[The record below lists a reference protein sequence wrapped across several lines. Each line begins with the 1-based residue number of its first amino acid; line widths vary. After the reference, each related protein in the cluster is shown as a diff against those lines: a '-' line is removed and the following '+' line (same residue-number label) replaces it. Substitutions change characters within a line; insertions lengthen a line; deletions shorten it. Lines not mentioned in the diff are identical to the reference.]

1 MKTEIVNNSYYT
13 GFESESEIALVYEKT
28 NEIQVL
34 KMWTGYFDTMLDLMC
49 QYEAYNDGILYEY
62 YIHEGWYEESP
73 WELTNLDATIQL
85 FKSFNLQN
93 VDIAAIEASPN
104 IVPTLPEVA
113 REITRFLEHAKSSES
128 NVYIIY
134 D

>member
-1 MKTEIVNNSYYT
+1 MKTEIVNDSYYT
-13 GFESESEIALVYEKT
+13 GFEGEPEIAFVYETT
-28 NEIQVL
+28 NERQVL

-49 QYEAYNDGILYEY
+49 QYEAYNDGILHEY

-85 FKSFNLQN
+85 FKSFNLKK
-93 VDIAAIEASPN
+93 VDIRVVEVSPN

-113 REITRFLEHAKSSES
+113 REITQFLVHAKSSES
-128 NVYIIY
+128 NVYIVY